1 MPQPA
6 ARQGDPVV
14 GTDIHIVLVP
24 SPSGTVPTPTPHP
37 FNGTITGSCSSDVMI
52 NGRPAAVQ
60 GSRATNTSPHMPMG
74 GPTFAKPPTNAGTVL
89 LGSPTVL
96 VNGKLLAR
104 LGDQVI
110 TCNDPVDAPTS
121 TITGGSPDVVVA

>member
-6 ARQGDPVV
+6 ARQGDPVT

-24 SPSGTVPTPTPHP
+24 APSGAVPTPTPHP
-37 FNGTITGSCSSDVMI
+37 FSGTITSGCSTDVMV
-52 NGRPAAVQ
+52 NGRPAALQ
-60 GSRATNTSPHMPMG
+60 GSTAMNSSPHIPVG
-74 GPTFAKPPTNAGTVL
+74 GPSFAKPPTNTGRVL

-96 VNGKLLAR
+96 VNGRPMAR
-104 LGDQVI
+104 LGDQVM

-121 TITGGSPDVVVA
+121 AITGGSADVVVA

>member
-6 ARQGDPVV
+6 ARMGDAVT

-24 SPSGTVPTPTPHP
+24 APSGSVPTPTPHP
-37 FNGTITGSCSSDVMI
+37 FVGTLTNGCSTDVLI
-52 NGRPAAVQ
+52 NGQGAAVQ
-60 GSRATNTSPHMPMG
+60 GSGATATSPHVPIG
-74 GPTFAKPPTNAGTVL
+74 GPSFARPPSNTGTVL

-96 VNGKLLAR
+96 VDGKPLAR
-104 LGDQVI
+104 LGDQVS

-121 TITGGSPDVVVA
+121 TITAGSPNVLVA